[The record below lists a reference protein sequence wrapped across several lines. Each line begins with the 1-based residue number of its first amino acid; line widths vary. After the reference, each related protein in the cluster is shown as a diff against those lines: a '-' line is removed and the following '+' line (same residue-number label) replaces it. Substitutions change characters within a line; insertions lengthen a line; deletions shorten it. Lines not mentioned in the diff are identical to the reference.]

1 MPYGVRQS
9 MLDAPNAEHGL
20 QRYWRSIFTER
31 ISDALIGEL
40 VAAARLFDGATRRFS
55 VIRRGTEGL

>member
-1 MPYGVRQS
+1 LTLGGGLGWLMGKHGS

-20 QRYWRSIFTER
+20 HRYWRAAFTEQ

-40 VAAARLFDGATRRFS
+40 VAAAGKFS
-55 VIRRGTEGL
+55 SPVPTEN